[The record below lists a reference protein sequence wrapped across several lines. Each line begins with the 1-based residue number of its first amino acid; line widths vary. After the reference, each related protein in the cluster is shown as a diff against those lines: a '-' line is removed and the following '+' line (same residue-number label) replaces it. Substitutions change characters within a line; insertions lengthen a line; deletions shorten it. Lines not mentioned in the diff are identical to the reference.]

1 MAERAW
7 LDMVPDITMFLA
19 DCPAFTIRDEMVRVA
34 RQYFATSRSWRS
46 TVPVTLATIIPLQGS
61 YTVAGNPTGQEIA
74 GLPAVWI
81 GKDEVDEARPGSQN
95 EYFPGETGT
104 KLSVMALDGATIQ
117 VVPIPS
123 AAAGIIKAIVAYMPT
138 AAATGLP
145 EQLYLLHM
153 EVLRE
158 KVLGR
163 LKAQK
168 DKPWYDPGGVI
179 DARREAGIQGN
190 RLSSNIGPIKR
201 NPKRTK
207 KLVI

>member
-1 MAERAW
+1 MAERTW

-19 DCPAFTIRDEMVRVA
+19 DCPAFTIVDEMKRVA

-46 TVPVTLATIIPLQGS
+46 TTPVTLATIIIAQAQ
-61 YTVAGNPTGQEIA
+61 YTVVGNPAGQEIA

-81 GKDEVDEARPGSQN
+81 GNDEVDEARPGLQN

-104 KLSVMALDGATIQ
+104 RLAVMAIDGATIQ
-117 VVPIPS
+117 VVPVPS
-123 AAAGIIKAIVAYMPT
+123 AAAGVIKAIVAYMPT

-145 EQLYLLHM
+145 EQLYLLHL
-153 EVLRE
+153 EALRE
-158 KVLGR
+158 KVLSR

-179 DARREAGIQGN
+179 DARREASVQGN
-190 RLSSNIGPIKR
+190 RLSSNIGPIRR